1 MGLGGE
7 AINLGNAQEVVTIN
21 ELASRIID
29 LSGKNIAIEHDR
41 SKPTGTD
48 RYCADTERM
57 RDRLNWKPRVPLEEG
72 LGRTYQW
79 VEREL
84 TAAGEVAAGRE
95 EWVTHD

>member
-1 MGLGGE
+1 
-7 AINLGNAQEVVTIN
+7 
-21 ELASRIID
+21 
-29 LSGKNIAIEHDR
+29 
-41 SKPTGTD
+41 
-48 RYCADTERM
+48 M

-84 TAAGEVAAGRE
+84 TAAGEVAAARE